1 MIKKI
6 IFYLLS
12 KFVKLN
18 IIETHT
24 LNPNWIDKGST
35 VLDLGANHGTFSLYL
50 NNHFNCNCYLVE
62 ANLVLVNELQQ
73 NTNFTVLHA
82 AATGKSGPVTFN
94 IAEVDDASTLNSGGN
109 LSIKSSM
116 TVDGLNYM
124 SILKHFNIQS
134 VDVLKIDIEGA
145 EIDFIEGMT
154 DEELLKIKQITIEF
168 HDQFKY
174 YPYETT
180 QNTVKRLLD
189 LGFSNMSMIHNTLDV
204 LLVNDRLCKSVMLE
218 KIRLTFL
225 TKPLLKV
232 FWTIQSFLISNNALY
247 K

>member
-1 MIKKI
+1 M
-6 IFYLLS
+6 
-12 KFVKLN
+12 
-18 IIETHT
+18 
-24 LNPNWIDKGST
+24 
-35 VLDLGANHGTFSLYL
+35 
-50 NNHFNCNCYLVE
+50 VE
-62 ANLVLVNELQQ
+62 ANSVLVNELQQ

-94 IAEVDDASTLNSGGN
+94 VAEVDDASTLNSDSN

-116 TVDGLNYM
+116 TVDGLNYA
-124 SILKHFNIQS
+124 SILKQFNIQS

-154 DEELLKIKQITIEF
+154 DEELLKIKQVTIEF
-168 HDQFKY
+168 HDQMKY
-174 YPYETT
+174 YPYENT
-180 QNTVKRLLD
+180 QRTVKRLSG

-218 KIRLTFL
+218 KLRLTFL

-232 FWTIQSFLISNNALY
+232 FWTVQTFLISNNVLY